1 MSSLVQDHC
10 TRLMKL
16 DDVMRKSAIVGIHT
30 TQTTK
35 YVEMFHKIIVKLEEL
50 ISCIIDICV
59 CLVGHDV
66 TIELSINNIQPD
78 SCNYTVELAMC

>member
-1 MSSLVQDHC
+1 MDMYRELNYNDALYYILSCVL
-10 TRLMKL
+10 TE
-16 DDVMRKSAIVGIHT
+16 GT
-30 TQTTK
+30 
-35 YVEMFHKIIVKLEEL
+35 YFKLEEL